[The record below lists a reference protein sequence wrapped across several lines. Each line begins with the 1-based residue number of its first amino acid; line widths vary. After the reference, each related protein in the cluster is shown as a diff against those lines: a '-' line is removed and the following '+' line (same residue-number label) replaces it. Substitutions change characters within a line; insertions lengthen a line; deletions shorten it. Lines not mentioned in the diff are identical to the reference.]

1 MTDGGF
7 FKGCTKIGDDGITE
21 VAPPKLGTD
30 KPVPVQP
37 KPAVKVKK
45 AQKKKSEFESVKRQL
60 RETESILENITERGI
75 HYQERLDCLQRLVRA
90 TDILRCLMPE
100 DDPGADDELETLLVV
115 WKERGYYMEK
125 TEFGI
130 KIVLPPVLSKKE
142 RDSNV
147 ALVCMEK
154 KYSNADIGRFISH
167 EKSELGIEESFLQD
181 QVLVFTHERVKK
193 GNFDYDNLSTS
204 AYINAI
210 ADCFLAADNATN
222 IDFFQRFVRGEE
234 NRTIV
239 HIIPREN
246 FAKWVKSRY

>member
-1 MTDGGF
+1 LTDGGF
-7 FKGCTKIGDDGITE
+7 FKGCKKIGDDGITE
-21 VAPPKLGTD
+21 VAPPKINKE
-30 KPVPVQP
+30 KPEP
-37 KPAVKVKK
+37 VKVTPAAKK
-45 AQKKKSEFESVKRQL
+45 APKKKSNEFDTVKRQL
-60 RETESILENITERGI
+60 QEAEAILETLNERGI
-75 HYQERLDCLQRLVRA
+75 HYQERIDCLQRLVRA
-90 TDILRCLMPE
+90 TDILRCMMPE
-100 DDPGADDELETLLVV
+100 DDPGADDELETLVVV
-115 WKERGYYMEK
+115 WKERGYYMEQ

-130 KIVLPPVLSKKE
+130 KIVLPPVLPKKE

-147 ALVCMEK
+147 ALLCMEK
-154 KYSNADIGRFISH
+154 KYSNEDIGRFIAR
-167 EKSELGIEESFLQD
+167 EKKELGIEADFLQD

-210 ADCFLAADNATN
+210 ADGFLAADNATN